1 MSRRQDSFAEIKT
14 YPELKVGSD
23 YEDGGHGFESRNVG
37 DVWTEMESANG
48 GKGELRIVFVF
59 RVTGR

>member
-48 GKGELRIVFVF
+48 GKGE
-59 RVTGR
+59 T